1 MDYYF
6 DHQEEIN
13 QKITQEWDQIQVSM
27 TRIAKSPL
35 YPGMK
40 EVTFSLP
47 FPRMHPVTD
56 ISRDVG
62 L

>member
-1 MDYYF
+1 MGYYF
-6 DHQEEIN
+6 NRQEEIDGE
-13 QKITQEWDQIQVSM
+13 IAQEWDQVQVNM
-27 TRIAKSPL
+27 TRIAKLPF
-35 YPGMK
+35 YPKMK
-40 EVTFSLP
+40 EVTFSPP

>member
-1 MDYYF
+1 MGYYF
-6 DHQEEIN
+6 NHQEEID
-13 QKITQEWDQIQVSM
+13 QEITQEWDQVQVNM
-27 TRIAKSPL
+27 TRIAKLPF
-35 YPGMK
+35 YPKMK
-40 EVTFSLP
+40 EVTFSPP

>member
-1 MDYYF
+1 MGYYF

-13 QKITQEWDQIQVSM
+13 QKITQEWDQVQISI
-27 TRIAKSPL
+27 TRIAKSPF
-35 YPGMK
+35 YTGMK
-40 EVTFSLP
+40 EVTFPP
-47 FPRMHPVTD
+47 FPRMYPVTD

>member
-6 DHQEEIN
+6 DYQEEIDLE
-13 QKITQEWDQIQVSM
+13 ITQEWDQVQISI
-27 TRIAKSPL
+27 TRIAKSPF
-35 YPGMK
+35 YNGMK
-40 EVTFSLP
+40 KVTFSPP

>member
-1 MDYYF
+1 MGYYF

-13 QKITQEWDQIQVSM
+13 QKITQEWDQIQVNI
-27 TRIAKSPL
+27 TRTAKSPL

-40 EVTFSLP
+40 EVTFPP
-47 FPRMHPVTD
+47 FPRMYPVTD

>member
-1 MDYYF
+1 MGYYF
-6 DHQEEIN
+6 EHQEEIN
-13 QKITQEWDQIQVSM
+13 WKITQEWDQIQVTI
-27 TRIAKSPL
+27 TRIAKSPF
-35 YPGMK
+35 YTGMR
-40 EVTFSLP
+40 EVTFPP

>member
-1 MDYYF
+1 MGYYF
-6 DHQEEIN
+6 NHQEEIDLE
-13 QKITQEWDQIQVSM
+13 ITQEWDQVQVNM
-27 TRIAKSPL
+27 TRIAKLPF
-35 YPGMK
+35 YPKMK
-40 EVTFSLP
+40 EVTFSPP